1 MGPGWETD
9 HMNEHANDYVGALC
23 GRCACIWAS
32 LSVSPRKLP
41 LSLRQVAWEAAI
53 SSAYAS
59 LLEGF
64 SRVGHC
70 STEGRALMSI
80 DLADFT
86 AGIHPNAVLERLEY
100 QIEYEAPPKTDSS
113 IGIRY
118 VHAAKVAVHP

>member
-1 MGPGWETD
+1 
-9 HMNEHANDYVGALC
+9 MNEYANDYVGSLC

-41 LSLRQVAWEAAI
+41 ASLRRIAWEAVVN
-53 SSAYAS
+53 SAYSS

-64 SRVGHC
+64 SRVAHC

-86 AGIHPNAVLERLEY
+86 AGVHPSAVMERLEY
-100 QIEYEAPPKTDSS
+100 QAEYEAPPKTNSE

-118 VHAAKVAVHP
+118 VVLSRFSLRS